1 MSAGK
6 LESYVEGRWQAGSAE
21 GRPLVNPTTGE
32 ELGRVDATGVDCAA
46 AMGHARSAGLATL
59 QAMTFA
65 ERGGLLR
72 GIADALA
79 ANRDAYVEI
88 ARLNSGNTAID
99 ASIDIDGG
107 IGTLKVYAGH
117 GKKLGDATTIMEAGT
132 DQLAREDVFRAG
144 HIWTSRPGVG
154 VHINAFNFPS
164 WGMWEKVACSLLA
177 GVPAVAKPASAT
189 AWLSH
194 QMMRDVIAAGVVPE
208 GVLSLICGS
217 GEGLL
222 DALGPFDQLAF
233 TGSADTALMLRN
245 NGNILGRAPRLNIE
259 ADSVNATILGP
270 DAKPGDPVYDL
281 LVREAVKA
289 LSVKAGQL
297 CTNIRRIFVPADQL
311 SGVSDAIA
319 AKVGGMSVG
328 DPANESVRMGPLIN
342 KAQQQ
347 AAFDG
352 LAALSSETSVV
363 TGGGAPDA
371 LDGGDAE
378 RGAFVA
384 PTLLSCADPSA
395 AYAVHE
401 TEVFGPVSTI
411 MPYEGSDGG
420 ASLAACGGGSLAVSV
435 FTNDTAWAAQT
446 AKSVAPYHG
455 RVLVVDEEVG
465 KNSTGHSIVMPQ
477 CVHGGPGRAG
487 GGEELGGL
495 RGLRFY
501 MQRSAVQG
509 SPTLLSALAD
519 GSAEAT
525 L

>member
-1 MSAGK
+1 MNAGK
-6 LESYVEGRWQAGSAE
+6 LESYVAGRWQAGSAE
-21 GRPLVNPTTGE
+21 GREMVNPTTGE
-32 ELGRVDATGVDCAA
+32 ELGRVDATGIDCAA
-46 AMGHARSAGLATL
+46 AMDYARSKGVAAL

-65 ERGGLLR
+65 ERGLLLR
-72 GIADALA
+72 AIADALS

-88 ARLNSGNTAID
+88 ARLNSGNTAVD

-117 GKKLGDATTIMEAGT
+117 AKKLGDATTIMEAET
-132 DQLAREDVFRAG
+132 QQLAREDVFRAG

-177 GVPAVAKPASAT
+177 GVPAIAKPASAT

-194 QMMRDVIAAGVVPE
+194 QMVRDVIAADVLPDGA
-208 GVLSLICGS
+208 LSLICGR
-217 GEGLL
+217 GDGLL
-222 DALGPFDQLAF
+222 DALTPFDHLAF
-233 TGSADTALMLRN
+233 TGSADTALMLRKN
-245 NGNILGRAPRLNIE
+245 ENILTRAPRLNIE

-270 DAKPGDPVYDL
+270 DAAPGDVVFDL

-297 CTNIRRIFVPADQL
+297 CTNIRRILVPADQL
-311 SGVSDAIA
+311 GEVEDAIA
-319 AKVGGMSVG
+319 AKIGALIVG
-328 DPANESVRMGPLIN
+328 DPANESVRTGPLIN

-347 AAFDG
+347 AAFHG
-352 LAALSSETSVV
+352 LAALAAETTVIS
-363 TGGGAPDA
+363 GGGVPHT

-384 PTLLSCADPSA
+384 PTLLSCADPA
-395 AYAVHE
+395 NAQAVHQ
-401 TEVFGPVSTI
+401 TEVFGPAATI
-411 MPYEGSDGG
+411 MPYGAGG
-420 ASLAACGGGSLAVSV
+420 AAELAARGGGSLAVSL
-435 FTNDTAWAAQT
+435 FSNDAAYAADTAQAL
-446 AKSVAPYHG
+446 APYHG

-501 MQRSAVQG
+501 MQRSAIQG
-509 SPTLLSALAD
+509 SPTLLGALAA
-519 GSAEAT
+519 GAAEAV

>member
-1 MSAGK
+1 MNAGK
-6 LESYVEGRWQAGSAE
+6 LESYVAGRWQAGSAE
-21 GRPLVNPTTGE
+21 GREMVNPTTGE
-32 ELGRVDATGVDCAA
+32 ELGRVDATSIDCAA
-46 AMGHARSAGLATL
+46 AMDHARNHGVPAL
-59 QAMTFA
+59 QALSFA
-65 ERGGLLR
+65 ERGLLLR
-72 GIADALA
+72 AIADALS

-88 ARLNSGNTAID
+88 ARLNSGNTAVD

-117 GKKLGDATTIMEAGT
+117 AKKLGAATTIMEAET
-132 DQLAREDVFRAG
+132 QQLAREDVFRAG

-177 GVPAVAKPASAT
+177 GVPAIAKPASAT

-194 QMMRDVIAAGVVPE
+194 QMVRDVIAADVLPD
-208 GVLSLICGS
+208 GVLSLICGR
-217 GEGLL
+217 GDGLL
-222 DALGPFDQLAF
+222 GALTPFDHLAF

-245 NGNILGRAPRLNIE
+245 NENILTAAPRLNIE

-270 DAKPGDPVYDL
+270 DAAPGDVVFDL

-297 CTNIRRIFVPADQL
+297 CTNIRRILVPADQL
-311 SGVSDAIA
+311 GEVEDAIA
-319 AKVGGMSVG
+319 AKIGGLVVG
-328 DPANESVRMGPLIN
+328 DPANESVRLGPLIN

-352 LAALSSETSVV
+352 MAALAAETTVIS
-363 TGGGAPDA
+363 G
-371 LDGGDAE
+371 GGDAE

-384 PTLLSCADPSA
+384 PTLLACADPSGA
-395 AYAVHE
+395 QAVHD
-401 TEVFGPVSTI
+401 TEVFGPAATI
-411 MPYEGSDGG
+411 MPYG
-420 ASLAACGGGSLAVSV
+420 AAGATRSAAELAARGGGSLAVSL
-435 FTNDTAWAAQT
+435 FSNDAAYAAETAQAL
-446 AKSVAPYHG
+446 APYHG

-501 MQRSAVQG
+501 MQRSAIQG
-509 SPTLLSALAD
+509 SPILLDALAA
-519 GSAEAT
+519 SAAEAV